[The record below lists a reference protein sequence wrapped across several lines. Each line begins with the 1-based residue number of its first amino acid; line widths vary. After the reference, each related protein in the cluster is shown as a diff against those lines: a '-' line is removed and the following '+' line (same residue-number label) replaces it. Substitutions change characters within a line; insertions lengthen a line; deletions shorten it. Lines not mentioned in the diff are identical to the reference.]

1 MFDTLHSFAW
11 LSGRI
16 LLSVIFLISG
26 VMKIVAFPDVE
37 KGMAAHGM
45 PAVPFFLVCAIIVEL
60 LGGLSVL
67 LGYKARLGALVLAAY
82 LIPVTL
88 VMHGFWTAEGAAMQ
102 NQFTHFLKNVAI
114 IGGLLVVVGGGAG
127 PASID
132 ALSRHGAE
140 HRHEH
145 LAGVP

>member
-1 MFDTLHSFAW
+1 MLDSLKSFAW

-26 VMKIVAFPDVE
+26 VMKIIAFPDVE

-45 PAVPFFLVCAIIVEL
+45 VAVPFFLVGAIIIEL
-60 LGGLSVL
+60 AGGLSVV
-67 LGYKARLGALVLAAY
+67 LGYKARLGALLLAVY

-88 VMHGFWTAEGAAMQ
+88 VMHDFWNAQGAMMQ
-102 NQFTHFLKNVAI
+102 DQMEHFLKNVAI
-114 IGGLLVVVGGGAG
+114 IGGLLSIVGVGAG

-132 ALSRHGAE
+132 SQAGHTAE
-140 HRHEH
+140 HGHEQM
-145 LAGVP
+145 ARV